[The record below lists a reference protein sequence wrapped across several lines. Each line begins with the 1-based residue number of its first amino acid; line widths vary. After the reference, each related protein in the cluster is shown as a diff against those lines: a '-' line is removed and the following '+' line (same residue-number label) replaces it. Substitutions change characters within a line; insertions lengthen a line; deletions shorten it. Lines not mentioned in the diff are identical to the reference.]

1 MVLMPSLILF
11 SASSMTFFISLM
23 PEVTAEKL
31 INSDWV
37 SWAMILAKVVLPTP
51 GGPQKIIE
59 DILSVSIIF
68 LKSLPSPIK

>member
-1 MVLMPSLILF
+1 MPNLILF
-11 SASSMTFFISLM
+11 SAFSMTFFISLM

-31 INSDWV
+31 INSDLV